1 MEHTEWLKA
10 IAGTDSARTIS
21 KKSGVPNR
29 TVLNQMDKGT
39 ISAENVIKIAEG
51 YGKSPVRAL
60 VNTGYLDE
68 EWAQSVDPETA
79 IWQLTE
85 EQIAE
90 HVLERMKLP
99 GTHQSFET
107 PVDELAA
114 RRTSPP
120 ESTTA
125 ATTEQ
130 GTDEDTTPPVRTE
143 GYDPLR
149 HVAYSGEDE
158 DEQRRRQEHTDDSD

>member
-130 GTDEDTTPPVRTE
+130 GTDEDTTPSVRTE

-158 DEQRRRQEHTDDSD
+158 DEQRRRQENTDDFD

>member
-130 GTDEDTTPPVRTE
+130 GTDEDTTPPVRTK

-158 DEQRRRQEHTDDSD
+158 DEMRRSQEGTDDFD

>member
-125 ATTEQ
+125 ADQEQ
-130 GTDEDTTPPVRTE
+130 GTDEDTTPSVRTE

-158 DEQRRRQEHTDDSD
+158 DEQRRRQENTDDFD